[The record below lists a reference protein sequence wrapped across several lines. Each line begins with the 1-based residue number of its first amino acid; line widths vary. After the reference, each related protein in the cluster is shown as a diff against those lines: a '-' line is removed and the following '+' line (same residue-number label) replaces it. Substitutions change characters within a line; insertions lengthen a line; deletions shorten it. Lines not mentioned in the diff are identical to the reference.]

1 MPRKKRQPQ
10 DEFDSREFVNDYNS
24 TRKEFSLNT
33 LKVEVKPST
42 ENQKKF
48 AESIRNK
55 EVTIGSGFAGCGKT
69 FMTCA
74 ESLKLLQTGKY
85 KKIILIKSVTALS
98 GEEIGFLKGDLADK
112 MAPFM
117 YSFRYNFQKIIGESA
132 AKKLEEKGYIEVLPL
147 AFIRGINIDNAIV
160 IVDEAQNITIN
171 NMRSIMTRL
180 GENSKLVII
189 GDTKQIDMKNKRNS
203 SLGVIEERFEGK
215 PFASIIRFDRN
226 DQVRNPIINDIEE
239 VFDGIETSDSY

>member
-1 MPRKKRQPQ
+1 MPRKKRQSQ
-10 DEFDSREFVNDYNS
+10 DEFDTREFVNDYNN
-24 TRKEFSLNT
+24 TRKEFSLNAF
-33 LKVEVKPST
+33 KVNVKPST
-42 ENQKKF
+42 ENQQKF
-48 AESIRNK
+48 ASSIREK

-117 YSFRYNFQKIIGESA
+117 YSFRYNFQKIIGEGF

-189 GDTKQIDMKNKRNS
+189 GDTKQIDMRNKKNS
-203 SLGVIEERFEGK
+203 SLGIIEDKFEGK
-215 PFASIIRFDRN
+215 SFAGVIRFDRS

-239 VFDGIETSDSY
+239 IFDDIDSPDVY